1 MERKEIKIL
10 DKIKEL
16 RLKSE
21 KTQVEFAKT
30 YGIPERTIQDWEL
43 GRRIPPKYVVKLLEE
58 AVDDDINGEK
68 KDNINEPTMTIT
80 EMISRLNLS
89 VAQFGKKYDI
99 PCSTIYCWESG
110 RKKCKK
116 YKLQLLERIG
126 GAFS

>member
-1 MERKEIKIL
+1 MKVNFMERKEIKIL

-110 RKKCKK
+110 RKNAKNINYNCLK
-116 YKLQLLERIG
+116 E
-126 GAFS
+126 